1 MSTIYAIIEASEVD
15 QVDFAEVKE
24 TSADTLRF
32 SLDETKTVVK
42 FEGETPSFLDGKTQ
56 YNHQQIL
63 AVLAGTD
70 WTPPIPPE

>member
-1 MSTIYAIIEASEVD
+1 MSTIYVIIEASEVD

-24 TSADTLRF
+24 TSAETLRF

-56 YNHQQIL
+56 YNYQQIS

-70 WTPPIPPE
+70 WTPQNPPE